1 MNSELTYNDY
11 FKRQI
16 QLLGNEKQLKL
27 KNSKILII
35 GAGGLGVNVS
45 HQLANNGIGTLGL
58 MDGDTISLSN
68 LHRQKNYLISDVDK
82 NKTTTLINTIS
93 KNNPFVKIIDYPF
106 YLTENSDISLFNNYD
121 IIVDCTDDHE
131 TKFLINDICVH
142 YNKTLVFGAIQKKEG
157 QVSVLNFNNGPT
169 LRCAFPKNTHQTNIS
184 CEELG
189 TMDIITS
196 TVASKQVVECINLIA
211 FNKTTLNGKLLH
223 IDVMNHQ
230 TSIFK
235 IVKKKIT
242 RKFNPFK
249 FSNESKFISA
259 KDFNSALN
267 STEYEFIDL
276 RNKEEVPKI
285 HHLNLKYIKLQDLK
299 NEFQNTK
306 TNKKLIVFCQT
317 GKRSLSAIKILNQLG
332 FTNALHLVGGVKSY
346 KKIIYEKKFH

>member
-1 MNSELTYNDY
+1 MNTKFTYNDY

-35 GAGGLGVNVS
+35 GAGGLGCNVS

-68 LHRQKNYLISDVDK
+68 LHRQKNYLISDINK
-82 NKTTTLINTIS
+82 NKTTTLINIIS
-93 KNNPFVKIIDYPF
+93 RNNPFVKIIDYPF

-121 IIVDCTDDHE
+121 IIVDCTDHHD

-169 LRCAFPKNTHQTNIS
+169 LRCAFPENTHQTNIS

-235 IVKKKIT
+235 IIKKKNNQ
-242 RKFNPFK
+242 KFNPIK
-249 FSNESKFISA
+249 ISNESKFISA
-259 KDFNSALN
+259 KEFNTAIN
-267 STEYEFIDL
+267 STEYDFIDL
-276 RNKEEVPKI
+276 RNKQEVPKI
-285 HHLNLKYIKLQDLK
+285 HHLNLKNIKLQDLK
-299 NEFQNTK
+299 NEFHNIK
-306 TNKKLIVFCQT
+306 ENKKLIVFCQS
-317 GKRSLSAIKILNQLG
+317 GKRSLSAVKILNQMG
-332 FTNALHLVGGVKSY
+332 FTDVLHLDGGVNSL
-346 KKIIYEKKFH
+346 KKNNL